1 MDASDMPRRNTP
13 ERANL
18 PPAAPMAWRGC
29 AHSGACR
36 DHRSTWPGRRRRAWP
51 PRPTGSRGPKPAVP
65 DTALPAAIRADLAR
79 YNAQWLIEKNGHLSP
94 HAQRRQHELAAMPMA
109 A

>member
-1 MDASDMPRRNTP
+1 MLPR
-13 ERANL
+13 
-18 PPAAPMAWRGC
+18 
-29 AHSGACR
+29 CR
-36 DHRSTWPGRRRRAWP
+36 DEKPRSGGSATGRAYGVARVCAFWGVPRSSFYLARQAAQGLAP
-51 PRPTGSRGPKPAVP
+51 ARPTGRRGPKPAVP

-94 HAQRRQHELAAMPMA
+94 HAQRRQYELAAMPMA